1 MVRNQVAMMF
11 THIAFQNLEFSNALI
26 NEIFKVLQQANFMT
40 VKKYERSLLQLVKLR
55 DEF

>member
-1 MVRNQVAMMF
+1 MMF